1 MSVCPNINLPEW
13 ESLVE
18 AVGKIEAYRDF
29 MQTNGEIRTPEV
41 VLAKINNRSETEEVE
56 ELDLTKLSPEQ
67 LDLFEGQNLNILQTD
82 IPGSSPETSVMS
94 QAIQND
100 RLDNTVEPEIN
111 DHVQALELAQKMS
124 NMLGI
129 DYQTV
134 TADEALKITAAA
146 KNPWSAGDLA
156 FFVGGRVYF
165 VGNNLSME
173 NVFHEFAHPFIRHL
187 QNTNPA
193 LIEKLYDQLSQT
205 AQGQEII
212 AEVTALYPGL
222 DPINGLFKE
231 EALVKALT
239 ISGMEKLNKLQSEPK
254 FAKVI
259 NEILYAIKQAIRR
272 IFGKASPISKLDA
285 STSLNDLADIL
296 VKGGTITLDVE
307 QISQEDVVAYNKE
320 RKEFIDELN
329 TVAEGEVQDT
339 INKFAEVTT
348 DHLRKLKAD
357 KNYAAL
363 RDVLKDPSNLG
374 ELEKIS
380 ANLRAYQ
387 TTLVDMADKSVTDIE
402 DITARSTAMVNSLFR
417 LDIVMD
423 KIHEHL
429 KDIQEEGESQDN
441 LQKGYYYMH
450 LIDHWEK
457 FAAEVKTGLRKNG
470 LDKKSSLVGLVDQ
483 INTTITDSKDI
494 INDMYAKGARDV
506 LYAEILPMH
515 QNIKARYD
523 KRIERLRKDGAP
535 QARIDREYKAY
546 HGITEANMKR
556 LNELEA
562 KAKNQRLSSAENAEM
577 ENMKK
582 ATYDGVAV
590 SPEKI
595 ELLLKGELKDANFF
609 NSYLEGY
616 MYNTDP
622 VIGGLASFV
631 KNKMNEVMATAQS
644 KYNIFAKDMQPKLK
658 KAGYNAYR
666 PGDLGETV
674 GFMDEVGIKEDGKI
688 TMRKVWT
695 FLNPFKNYRLD
706 QAKHNELVD
715 AAMREYNHSGKES
728 DKTKM
733 IDAIADR
740 KKFQRDYFHQQYT
753 DEYYAT
759 QNILYRGEGDTI
771 GKEAMYRRE
780 RWGEE
785 LRAKTDIANTP
796 SEQLAIVDEV
806 NELFKD
812 YRQMRSRY
820 YLNGELKVDKPE
832 EGTYDASVAERLRE
846 HYDATR
852 GFSEWIPKQG
862 VFQNALKAYEQEIID
877 TGAAEEGSDEFKAL
891 RDVWINKNTV
901 RAPLQSY
908 YDSQRVDYER
918 MSEILK
924 KLPTSEQKK
933 QDESIIMNQIAD
945 LTGGFKDEEG
955 QTRANEMT
963 LDARLRVKALEE
975 ELEILRAEAT
985 LRNGLT
991 PAQDARFK
999 ELLNLKKSGK
1009 WSQQL
1014 STELSDLFDLQQT
1027 YGLSD
1032 FEIRELANIR
1042 ARLSG
1047 ISKRDATEYYV
1058 DTMNTWIDQ
1067 LNVTEPTIK
1076 NGIDKTSADWV
1087 LQPAVIKQLLG
1098 QNKDFD
1104 KWFTD
1109 NHIQKNVWVKGKGK
1123 QKQWARTKIWS
1134 VTVPVDANQFET
1146 TEIFDSNG
1154 EVSEVI
1160 QGKPILKYFSNT
1172 VKPEYRND
1180 RVVGVTVDN
1189 QGKWLPKTVEQ
1200 GAVDGKYRNDEYF
1213 ELEKNPEMFDVLQ
1226 TLKKHHLQNQEGLNN
1241 RGKLYLDFPRYRKNP
1256 LEILQDKNL
1265 ISIYAQ
1271 RVKDWL
1277 KGSKDD
1283 AEEGFNDN
1291 DQFDL
1296 IKLDMFDNQVTKV
1309 PIHGL
1314 YDIDAEDVSTDITYT
1329 MMQYMLSGERQKQLV
1344 EISPVARA
1352 VQSVVTASR
1361 QNEVNTD
1368 GLDKISKDNF
1378 YNRAIKTY
1386 KKISG
1391 DSVRKKAVDNFLARE
1406 FEGQRMTG
1414 AGSDTPW
1421 INNTASL
1428 LFKRASFG
1436 FFAFNIPSA
1445 LKNSYGAKFQ
1455 GLIEASAGEHMTH
1468 VTFQKGNGWSYATM
1482 AELSFGDQLYQKG
1495 PKSLEQQKVELFDPS
1510 QGRQEETFG
1519 EGLSRT
1525 IAKDVASMDW
1535 LYNFRKWVELQAT
1548 LQIFGGMMYHQKIEQ
1563 DLGDG
1568 TKREIAYMDA
1578 WELRDEMIQLKKGID
1593 PKWGIT
1599 YNAEGEIQVGDEFK
1613 RYKNKVHQVMNNLQ
1627 GAYAQFDQPEAQ
1639 RYLMFRFLSYL
1650 RRYFTTMTLNRF
1662 GFSGRFGDPQPRLN
1676 PGLGDVQTGFYITFI
1691 RLVKDTIVRGGRNLM
1706 YMTDI
1711 EKQATMRMITE
1722 VGLLVATSLGMSLLF
1737 GWDPDD
1743 DEKYEKLRERSGV
1756 LPFPMT
1762 SDDPDRPFDGWGYTE
1777 NHMLFLLMNIRA
1789 ENEQFIPLPGYGL
1802 DDYTAMLDLKS
1813 IAFGPTVQT
1822 YKDIFEDA
1830 LDILEGNESAN
1841 YKRKIGPYEWQQE
1854 GGGKIFSHLGRTLGL
1869 TGSALDPAKGIK
1881 GFQSVQARA
1890 R

>member
-239 ISGMEKLNKLQSEPK
+239 ISGMEKLDKLQSEPK

-402 DITARSTAMVNSLFR
+402 DITSRSTAMVNSLFR

-450 LIDHWEK
+450 LIDHWEQ

-908 YDSQRVDYER
+908 YDSQRVDYE
-918 MSEILK
+918 
-924 KLPTSEQKK
+924 
-933 QDESIIMNQIAD
+933 
-945 LTGGFKDEEG
+945 
-955 QTRANEMT
+955 
-963 LDARLRVKALEE
+963 
-975 ELEILRAEAT
+975 
-985 LRNGLT
+985 
-991 PAQDARFK
+991 
-999 ELLNLKKSGK
+999 
-1009 WSQQL
+1009 
-1014 STELSDLFDLQQT
+1014 
-1027 YGLSD
+1027 
-1032 FEIRELANIR
+1032 
-1042 ARLSG
+1042 
-1047 ISKRDATEYYV
+1047 
-1058 DTMNTWIDQ
+1058 
-1067 LNVTEPTIK
+1067 
-1076 NGIDKTSADWV
+1076 
-1087 LQPAVIKQLLG
+1087 
-1098 QNKDFD
+1098 
-1104 KWFTD
+1104 
-1109 NHIQKNVWVKGKGK
+1109 
-1123 QKQWARTKIWS
+1123 
-1134 VTVPVDANQFET
+1134 
-1146 TEIFDSNG
+1146 
-1154 EVSEVI
+1154 
-1160 QGKPILKYFSNT
+1160 
-1172 VKPEYRND
+1172 
-1180 RVVGVTVDN
+1180 
-1189 QGKWLPKTVEQ
+1189 
-1200 GAVDGKYRNDEYF
+1200 
-1213 ELEKNPEMFDVLQ
+1213 
-1226 TLKKHHLQNQEGLNN
+1226 
-1241 RGKLYLDFPRYRKNP
+1241 
-1256 LEILQDKNL
+1256 
-1265 ISIYAQ
+1265 
-1271 RVKDWL
+1271 
-1277 KGSKDD
+1277 
-1283 AEEGFNDN
+1283 
-1291 DQFDL
+1291 
-1296 IKLDMFDNQVTKV
+1296 
-1309 PIHGL
+1309 
-1314 YDIDAEDVSTDITYT
+1314 
-1329 MMQYMLSGERQKQLV
+1329 
-1344 EISPVARA
+1344 
-1352 VQSVVTASR
+1352 
-1361 QNEVNTD
+1361 
-1368 GLDKISKDNF
+1368 
-1378 YNRAIKTY
+1378 
-1386 KKISG
+1386 
-1391 DSVRKKAVDNFLARE
+1391 
-1406 FEGQRMTG
+1406 
-1414 AGSDTPW
+1414 
-1421 INNTASL
+1421 
-1428 LFKRASFG
+1428 
-1436 FFAFNIPSA
+1436 
-1445 LKNSYGAKFQ
+1445 
-1455 GLIEASAGEHMTH
+1455 
-1468 VTFQKGNGWSYATM
+1468 
-1482 AELSFGDQLYQKG
+1482 
-1495 PKSLEQQKVELFDPS
+1495 
-1510 QGRQEETFG
+1510 
-1519 EGLSRT
+1519 
-1525 IAKDVASMDW
+1525 
-1535 LYNFRKWVELQAT
+1535 
-1548 LQIFGGMMYHQKIEQ
+1548 
-1563 DLGDG
+1563 
-1568 TKREIAYMDA
+1568 
-1578 WELRDEMIQLKKGID
+1578 
-1593 PKWGIT
+1593 
-1599 YNAEGEIQVGDEFK
+1599 
-1613 RYKNKVHQVMNNLQ
+1613 
-1627 GAYAQFDQPEAQ
+1627 
-1639 RYLMFRFLSYL
+1639 
-1650 RRYFTTMTLNRF
+1650 
-1662 GFSGRFGDPQPRLN
+1662 
-1676 PGLGDVQTGFYITFI
+1676 
-1691 RLVKDTIVRGGRNLM
+1691 
-1706 YMTDI
+1706 
-1711 EKQATMRMITE
+1711 
-1722 VGLLVATSLGMSLLF
+1722 
-1737 GWDPDD
+1737 
-1743 DEKYEKLRERSGV
+1743 
-1756 LPFPMT
+1756 
-1762 SDDPDRPFDGWGYTE
+1762 
-1777 NHMLFLLMNIRA
+1777 
-1789 ENEQFIPLPGYGL
+1789 
-1802 DDYTAMLDLKS
+1802 
-1813 IAFGPTVQT
+1813 
-1822 YKDIFEDA
+1822 
-1830 LDILEGNESAN
+1830 
-1841 YKRKIGPYEWQQE
+1841 
-1854 GGGKIFSHLGRTLGL
+1854 
-1869 TGSALDPAKGIK
+1869 
-1881 GFQSVQARA
+1881 
-1890 R
+1890 